1 MNVVELKYRTSTGVN
16 TAYAFLDE
24 DGCVIREKGLCAMAT
39 AVRGQ
44 PARPD
49 AAAVK
54 AFLDLEQPCVLP
66 QWESLRQQF
75 AAELGR
81 ATASNC
87 TRCTRDAI
95 SRKYAKRLYEGN
107 L

>member
-1 MNVVELKYRTSTGVN
+1 MTVVELKYKTPAGMKV
-16 TAYAFLDE
+16 AYAFLDE
-24 DGCVIREKGLCAMAT
+24 DGCVIREKGLCALA
-39 AVRGQ
+39 ADIRGGQ
-44 PARPD
+44 TRPD
-49 AAAVK
+49 AEAVK
-54 AFLDLEQPCVLP
+54 AFLNLEQPCPAP

-75 AAELGR
+75 AVELGK
-81 ATASNC
+81 ATTSNC